1 MANDRVPSARKPETQ
16 KKGTDDS
23 HFYIKTIILP
33 RQARDK
39 HRKNSKKDGV
49 FRTSAI
55 QRALRRDSTPNDRAD
70 LRRLP
75 LQPLGLTHP
84 VRTLALRIRELLKM
98 GYRRNAQIQIRAA
111 VSVFGFVLR
120 RLAWLHLRKTPL

>member
-1 MANDRVPSARKPETQ
+1 MIVFHRQENLKLKKRVPT
-16 KKGTDDS
+16 
-23 HFYIKTIILP
+23 
-33 RQARDK
+33 
-39 HRKNSKKDGV
+39 V
-49 FRTSAI
+49 RTSAI
-55 QRALRRDSTPNDRAD
+55 EGALRRDSTPNDRAD